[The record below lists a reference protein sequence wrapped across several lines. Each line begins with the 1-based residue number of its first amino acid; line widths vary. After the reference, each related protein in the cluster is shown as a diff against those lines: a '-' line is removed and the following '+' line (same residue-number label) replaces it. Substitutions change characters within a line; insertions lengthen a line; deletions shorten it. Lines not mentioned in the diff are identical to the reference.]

1 MATINALPYTSKQAK
16 VFVIAEDDGTKT
28 LMYQNHPIAILQS
41 NHWLE
46 LVPGCSK
53 SARYH
58 QENFV
63 RTYAP
68 NVSLEVVNILRVN
81 HLAINTDTG
90 EVSSHSNLLGI

>member
-1 MATINALPYTSKQAK
+1 MAIHSLPYASKQAK
-16 VFVIAEDDGTKT
+16 VFVVVEDDDTKT
-28 LMYQNHPIAILQS
+28 LFYQNHPIAILQS

-53 SARYH
+53 YARYY
-58 QENFV
+58 QEVFV

-68 NVSLEVVNILRVN
+68 NVSLETVNIMRAN

-90 EVSSHSNLLGI
+90 EISSHSHLLGI